1 MDPRIAVFLDYEN
14 LAISARQDLGVTF
27 DYGPI
32 ADAIASRGRVVARR
46 AYADW
51 TLFDDDR
58 KKLTRHHIELI
69 EIPQR
74 MGASRKNAA
83 DIKLAVDAVELAL
96 SRDYIDT
103 FVLGTGDSDFS
114 PVVHKLRE
122 LDKIVIGVGIEKT
135 TSALLPPAC
144 DEFLFYERL
153 GGLDVAT
160 EEKEPVAPAARDR
173 SIDVLEKLVLRTLA
187 DTQQSGD
194 GAPLASQLKR
204 TLMRKDP
211 TFNEADYGFRSFREV
226 VEHLREKG
234 VVEIAAGPAPGD
246 PTVLLAEGREEAAAF
261 RRLAEVVGDGGRGPV
276 VLSGLKDQI
285 RRTIPDFSEK
295 RFGFGGF
302 LQFARA
308 AENKGIVT
316 LAWDDDLGDYVV
328 ALRK

>member
-27 DYGPI
+27 DYAPI
-32 ADAIASRGRVVARR
+32 ADAIASRGRVVVRK

-122 LDKIVIGVGIEKT
+122 LDKTVIGVGVEKT
-135 TSALLPPAC
+135 TSGLLPPAC

-153 GGLDVAT
+153 GGLEVRT
-160 EEKEPVAPAARDR
+160 EEERHPSDLA
-173 SIDVLEKLVLRTLA
+173 SLEKLVARTLSEMER
-187 DTQQSGD
+187 TGD
-194 GAPLASQLKR
+194 AAPLASQLKR
-204 TLMRKDP
+204 IIVRKDP
-211 TFNEADYGFRSFREV
+211 TFTETEYGFRSFGELIR
-226 VEHLREKG
+226 HLADEG
-234 VVEIAAGPAPGD
+234 VVERAEGPAKGD
-246 PTVLLAEGREEAAAF
+246 PVLSLPSEGVGGEAEAFELLAKT
-261 RRLAEVVGDGGRGPV
+261 VGDYGNGAV
-276 VLSGLKDQI
+276 HLSGLKDQI
-285 RRTIPDFSEK
+285 RKADSGFSEK

-302 LQFARA
+302 LQFAKA
-308 AENKGIVT
+308 AKNHGHIT
-316 LAWDDDLGDYVV
+316 LEWDDQVGDYVV
-328 ALRK
+328 GLPG

>member
-32 ADAIASRGRVVARR
+32 ADAIASRGRVVVRK

-51 TLFDDDR
+51 TLFDEDR

-122 LDKIVIGVGIEKT
+122 LDKTVIGVGVEKT

-153 GGLDVAT
+153 GGLEVRH
-160 EEKEPVAPAARDR
+160 EEERHPRDLV
-173 SIDVLEKLVLRTLA
+173 SLEKLVARTLA
-187 DTQQSGD
+187 EMERSGD
-194 GAPLASQLKR
+194 SAPLASQLKR
-204 TLMRKDP
+204 IIVRKDP
-211 TFNEADYGFRSFREV
+211 TFTETEHGFRSFGELVR
-226 VEHLREKG
+226 HLAEEG
-234 VVEIAAGPAPGD
+234 VVETSPGPAAGD
-246 PTVLLAEGREEAAAF
+246 PVLSLASGGGEEQAF
-261 RRLAEVVGDGGRGPV
+261 ARLAGAVGNGKRVP
-276 VLSGLKDQI
+276 LSGLKDQI
-285 RRTIPDFSEK
+285 RKDDPDFSEK
-295 RFGFGGF
+295 KFGFGGF
-302 LQFARA
+302 LQFAKA
-308 AENKGIVT
+308 AKNKGFVT
-316 LAWDDDLGDYVV
+316 LEFDEASGDWLVGV
-328 ALRK
+328 PKG

>member
-14 LAISARQDLGVTF
+14 LAISARQDLGVVF
-27 DYGPI
+27 DYGVI
-32 ADAIASRGRVVARR
+32 ADAVASRGRVVVRK

-83 DIKLAVDAVELAL
+83 DIKLAVDAVEMAL

-122 LDKIVIGVGIEKT
+122 LDKTVIGVGVEKT

-153 GGLDVAT
+153 GGLEART
-160 EEKEPVAPAARDR
+160 EEERRPRDLD
-173 SIDVLEKLVLRTLA
+173 SLEKLVARTLA
-187 DTQQSGD
+187 EMDRSGD
-194 GAPLASQLKR
+194 TAPLASQLKR
-204 TLMRKDP
+204 IIVRKDP
-211 TFNEADYGFRSFREV
+211 TFTETEYGFRSFGELVR
-226 VEHLREKG
+226 HLASQG
-234 VVEIAAGPAPGD
+234 VVETGPGPAKGD
-246 PTVLLAEGREEAAAF
+246 PIVSLVSGGGGEEEAFA
-261 RRLAEVVGDGGRGPV
+261 RLAEIVGNGKQV
-276 VLSGLKDQI
+276 ALSGLKDQM
-285 RRTIPDFSEK
+285 RKADPGFSEK
-295 RFGFGGF
+295 KYGYGGF
-302 LQFARA
+302 LQFAKA
-308 AENKGIVT
+308 AGNQGFVT
-316 LAWDDDLGDYVV
+316 LEFDEKAGDWVV
-328 ALRK
+328 GAPTG

>member
-32 ADAIASRGRVVARR
+32 ADAIASRGRVVVRK

-51 TLFDDDR
+51 TLFDEDR

-83 DIKLAVDAVELAL
+83 DIKLAVDAVEMAL

-122 LDKIVIGVGIEKT
+122 LDKTVIGVGVEKT

-153 GGLDVAT
+153 GGLEART
-160 EEKEPVAPAARDR
+160 EEERHPSDLA
-173 SIDVLEKLVLRTLA
+173 SLEKLVARTLGEMER
-187 DTQQSGD
+187 TGD
-194 GAPLASQLKR
+194 AAPLASQLKR
-204 TLMRKDP
+204 IIVRKDP
-211 TFNEADYGFRSFREV
+211 TFTETEYGFRSFGELIR
-226 VEHLREKG
+226 HLAEEG
-234 VVEIAAGPAPGD
+234 VVETAPGPASGDPVLSLASGGGEEVAFAALAAAAGAGNGKA
-246 PTVLLAEGREEAAAF
+246 VQ
-261 RRLAEVVGDGGRGPV
+261 
-276 VLSGLKDQI
+276 LSGLKDQL
-285 RRTIPDFSEK
+285 RKADPTFSEK
-295 RFGFGGF
+295 KYGYGGF
-302 LQFARA
+302 LQFAKA
-308 AENKGIVT
+308 AKNKGFVT
-316 LAWDDDLGDYVV
+316 LEFDEGSGDWLVGV
-328 ALRK
+328 PKG

>member
-14 LAISARQDLGVTF
+14 LAISAEKDLGVTF
-27 DYGPI
+27 DYSPI
-32 ADAIASRGRVVARR
+32 ADAVASRGRVVVRK

-51 TLFDDDR
+51 TLHDEDR

-122 LDKIVIGVGIEKT
+122 LDKTVIGVGVEKT
-135 TSALLPPAC
+135 TSKLLPPAC

-153 GGLDVAT
+153 GGLEPRV
-160 EEKEPVAPAARDR
+160 EEESSGPKTLDE
-173 SIDVLEKLVLRTLA
+173 LEKLVARTLGEMERA
-187 DTQQSGD
+187 GD
-194 GAPLASQLKR
+194 GAPLASRLKR
-204 TLMRKDP
+204 TIVRKDS
-211 TFNEADYGFRSFREV
+211 TFTETEYGFRSFGELV
-226 VEHLREKG
+226 AHLADKG
-234 VVEIAAGPAPGD
+234 VVERSEGPAKGD
-246 PTVLLAEGREEAAAF
+246 PVLSLPSEGVGGESEAFSLLAKT
-261 RRLAEVVGDGGRGPV
+261 VGDYGNGAV
-276 VLSGLKDQI
+276 HLSGLKDQI
-285 RRTIPDFSEK
+285 RKADPSFSEK

-302 LQFARA
+302 LQFAKA
-308 AENKGIVT
+308 AKNHGHVT
-316 LAWDDDLGDYVV
+316 LEWDDKVGDYVV
-328 ALRK
+328 GLPG